1 MKIAIAQINPTVGD
15 IEGNLEKI
23 LSKIKKAEDLSSDII
38 IFSELSLIGYPPRDL
53 LYNPDIVKKIKEVLR

>member
-23 LSKIKKAEDLSSDII
+23 LSKIKKAEDLSS
-38 IFSELSLIGYPPRDL
+38 L
-53 LYNPDIVKKIKEVLR
+53 PDISIISSLTG